1 MEEKSERLYDIIS
14 MIKDAVSFADWSA
27 VEEAIKELKYIAD
40 DVDFEDEL
48 EDFDDEDYDEEDEN
62 Y

>member
-1 MEEKSERLYDIIS
+1 MEETSEKLYDVIA
-14 MIKDAVSFADWSA
+14 MLKDAVSFADWSA

-40 DVDFEDEL
+40 DVEFEDDFEDYE
-48 EDFDDEDYDEEDEN
+48 DEDGDEFD

>member
-1 MEEKSERLYDIIS
+1 MEETSEKLYDVIA
-14 MIKDAVSFADWSA
+14 MLKDAVSFADWSA

-40 DVDFEDEL
+40 DVEFEDDFEDYE
-48 EDFDDEDYDEEDEN
+48 DEDEDEFD

>member
-1 MEEKSERLYDIIS
+1 MEETSERLYDIIS
-14 MIKDAVSFADWSA
+14 MLKDAVSFADWSA

-48 EDFDDEDYDEEDEN
+48 DEFDEDYDDEDE

>member
-1 MEEKSERLYDIIS
+1 MEETSGKLYDVIA
-14 MIKDAVSFADWSA
+14 MLKDAVSFADWSA

-40 DVDFEDEL
+40 DVEFEDDFEDYE
-48 EDFDDEDYDEEDEN
+48 DEDGDEFD

>member
-1 MEEKSERLYDIIS
+1 MEETSERLYDIIS
-14 MIKDAVSFADWSA
+14 MLKDAVSFADWSA

-40 DVDFEDEL
+40 DVEFEDE
-48 EDFDDEDYDEEDEN
+48 FNDEDYDDEDE